1 MSFPL
6 FPEHVSVRQ
15 MAALNADPDE
25 PFADTRHCAT
35 HDFEDV
41 VEVYRSV
48 IFGQA
53 VEEWRCPGI
62 DGEDAH
68 DVQEEFDLSDPDA
81 GRDEIDA

>member
-1 MSFPL
+1 MSL
-6 FPEHVSVRQ
+6 FPEYVNVRELDN
-15 MAALNADPDE
+15 LNADPDA
-25 PFADTRHCAT
+25 PQPDTRYCAD
-35 HDFEDV
+35 HDFEGV

-68 DVQEEFDLSDPDA
+68 DVQDEIDLEDPDA
-81 GRDEIDA
+81 GRDEALQ